1 MAEVRKKG
9 ARTIKVRVGAV
20 QMISTVGDVE
30 GNIEKALSY
39 CDKAAERG
47 VEILCFP
54 ECASTGFDWVQN
66 KVPMEEVYAEPVPG
80 PMVEKFAEK
89 SRMNDLYIIFGMVE
103 RPKRSKKIYNT
114 AFLVGPDEGYLG
126 KYRKVLSEKV
136 FEDGSEVDVFDT
148 RFGKIGIFICADM
161 RSPEISRLL
170 VVKGASILFQPTNYF
185 HPDGIDIKRR
195 YMGKCT
201 AQRTR
206 AMDNGVHLVIA
217 NAGRNE
223 YVNNSR
229 IISPYGQGPEPRLA
243 YATRKEQ
250 LLTADIEYDPE
261 ANPVVR
267 LARSKSW
274 LFRELGEQMLKFSFP
289 KGKKR

>member
-1 MAEVRKKG
+1 MSEVRKKSP
-9 ARTIKVRVGAV
+9 RSMKVRVGAV
-20 QMISTVGDVE
+20 QMISTVGDVD

-66 KVPMEEVYAEPVPG
+66 GEPKEEVYAEPVPG
-80 PMVEKFAEK
+80 PMVDAFADK
-89 SRMNDLYIIFGMVE
+89 AKKKDLYIIFGVVE
-103 RPKRSKKIYNT
+103 GEKRSSKIYNT
-114 AFLVGPDEGYLG
+114 AFLVGPDEGYVG
-126 KYRKVLSEKV
+126 KYRKVLSENV
-136 FEDGSEVDVFDT
+136 FENGTKVDVFDT
-148 RFGKIGIFICADM
+148 RYGKIGIFICADM
-161 RSPEISRLL
+161 RSPEIARLL
-170 VVKGASILFQPTNYF
+170 VARGARILFQPTNYF
-185 HPDGIDIKRR
+185 HPDGIGIRRR

-229 IISPYGQGPEPRLA
+229 IISPDGQGPEPRLA
-243 YATRKEQ
+243 YATHKEQ
-250 LLTADIEYDPE
+250 LLAADIEYDPD
-261 ANPVVR
+261 ANPVAR
-267 LARSKSW
+267 QARSRPW
-274 LFRELGEQMLKFSFP
+274 LFRELGEQMLKVS
-289 KGKKR
+289 

>member
-9 ARTIKVRVGAV
+9 ARTIMVRAGAA

-54 ECASTGFDWVQN
+54 ECASTGFDWVHD
-66 KVPMEEVYAEPVPG
+66 KRPKEEVYAEPVPG
-80 PMVEKFAEK
+80 PMVEVFADK
-89 SRMNDLYIIFGMVE
+89 SKKNDLYIIFGVVE
-103 RPKRSKKIYNT
+103 RKRRSNKIYNT
-114 AFLVGPDEGYLG
+114 AFLVGPDEGYIG
-126 KYRKVLSEKV
+126 KYRKVLSEGV
-136 FEDGSEVDVFDT
+136 FEDGTEVDVFNT
-148 RFGKIGIFICADM
+148 RYGKIGIFICADM
-161 RSPEISRLL
+161 RSPEIARLL
-170 VVKGASILFQPTNYF
+170 VAKGASILFQPTNYF
-185 HPDGIDIKRR
+185 HPDGIDIRRR

-229 IISPYGQGPEPRLA
+229 IISPNGQGPEPRLA
-243 YATRKEQ
+243 YATHKEQ
-250 LLTADIEYDPE
+250 LLAADIEFDPE
-261 ANPVVR
+261 ANPVAR
-267 LARSKSW
+267 QARSKSW
-274 LFRELGEQMLKFSFP
+274 LFRELGEQMLKVS
-289 KGKKR
+289 

>member
-9 ARTIKVRVGAV
+9 ARTIKVRAGAAQV
-20 QMISTVGDVE
+20 ISTVGDVE

-54 ECASTGFDWVQN
+54 ECASTGFDWVHD
-66 KVPMEEVYAEPVPG
+66 KRPKEEVYAEPVPG
-80 PMVEKFAEK
+80 PMVEVFADK
-89 SRMNDLYIIFGMVE
+89 SKKNDLYIIFGVVE
-103 RPKRSKKIYNT
+103 RKRRSNKIYNT
-114 AFLVGPDEGYLG
+114 AFLVGPDEGYIG
-126 KYRKVLSEKV
+126 KYRKVLSEGV
-136 FEDGSEVDVFDT
+136 FEDGTEVDVFNT
-148 RFGKIGIFICADM
+148 RYGKIGIFICADM
-161 RSPEISRLL
+161 RSPEIARLL
-170 VVKGASILFQPTNYF
+170 VAKGASILFQPTNYF
-185 HPDGIDIKRR
+185 HPDGIDIRRR

-229 IISPYGQGPEPRLA
+229 IISPNGQGPEPRLA
-243 YATRKEQ
+243 YATHKEQ
-250 LLTADIEYDPE
+250 LLAADIEFDPE
-261 ANPVVR
+261 ANPVAR
-267 LARSKSW
+267 QARSKSW
-274 LFRELGEQMLKFSFP
+274 LFRELGEQMLKVS
-289 KGKKR
+289 

>member
-9 ARTIKVRVGAV
+9 SRSMKVRVGAV
-20 QMISTVGDVE
+20 QMISTVGDVD

-39 CDKAAERG
+39 CDKAAQRG

-66 KVPMEEVYAEPVPG
+66 REPKEEVYAEPVPG
-80 PMVEKFAEK
+80 PMVEAFADK
-89 SRMNDLYIIFGMVE
+89 SKKKGLYIIFGVVE
-103 RPKRSKKIYNT
+103 RKKRSNKIYNT
-114 AFLVGPDEGYLG
+114 AFLVGPDEGYAG
-126 KYRKVLSEKV
+126 KYRKVLSEGV
-136 FEDGSEVDVFDT
+136 FENGTNVDVFDT
-148 RFGKIGIFICADM
+148 RYGKIGIFICADM
-161 RSPEISRLL
+161 RSPEIARLL
-170 VVKGASILFQPTNYF
+170 VAKGARILFQPTNYF
-185 HPDGIDIKRR
+185 HPDGIGIRRR

-229 IISPYGQGPEPRLA
+229 IISPDGQGPEPRLA
-243 YATRKEQ
+243 YATHKEQ
-250 LLTADIEYDPE
+250 LLAADIEYDPD
-261 ANPVVR
+261 ANPVATQ
-267 LARSKSW
+267 ARSRPW
-274 LFRELGEQMLKFSFP
+274 LFRELGEQMLKVS
-289 KGKKR
+289 